1 MKVAFKT
8 LGCKLNYSETSSI
21 SREFIKK
28 GFQKVSFNETSD
40 IYIINTCSVT
50 QNADKEFKYLVN
62 KVKKSNPDSS
72 VVAIGCYAQLKPK
85 KISNIP
91 GVDLVIGADK
101 KFDVLN
107 YLNID
112 NKENNRIHSCEINSV
127 DFFKSSFSLGERTRS
142 FLKVQDGCDY
152 KCTYCTIPL
161 ARGKSRS
168 GEILKLVEN
177 AKYLVSNGIKEIVLT
192 GVNIGDYGIFD
203 VKSNKRESNFLEL
216 MTHFNKINDLERI
229 RISSIEPNLLN
240 DDIIEFVTN
249 SKKFVSHF
257 HIPLQSGSD
266 KILKLMKRRYLT
278 DLYKSRVN
286 KIKDLMPHCC
296 IGVDV
301 IVGFPGETEND
312 FKDTFNFLENLD
324 ISYLHV
330 FSYSDRDNTESNTFI
345 EKLPG
350 KIKSERSKIL
360 RDLSLKKK
368 KIFYKKNMNTVRPV
382 LFESKNH
389 DGYIFGYTDNYIRVK
404 SVWSNELVDK
414 IIDCKLI
421 EIDDDLVVRVKTKT
435 SVPKA
440 LHR

>member
-112 NKENNRIHSCEINSV
+112 NEESKRIHSCEINSV

-203 VKSNKRESNFLEL
+203 AKSNKRESNFLEL

-249 SKKFVSHF
+249 SKKFVNHF

-266 KILKLMKRRYLT
+266 KILKLMKRRYLS

-286 KIKDLMPHCC
+286 KIKDLMPYCC

-435 SVPKA
+435 SVTKA

>member
-1 MKVAFKT
+1 
-8 LGCKLNYSETSSI
+8 
-21 SREFIKK
+21 
-28 GFQKVSFNETSD
+28 
-40 IYIINTCSVT
+40 
-50 QNADKEFKYLVN
+50 
-62 KVKKSNPDSS
+62 
-72 VVAIGCYAQLKPK
+72 
-85 KISNIP
+85 
-91 GVDLVIGADK
+91 
-101 KFDVLN
+101 
-107 YLNID
+107 
-112 NKENNRIHSCEINSV
+112 
-127 DFFKSSFSLGERTRS
+127 
-142 FLKVQDGCDY
+142 
-152 KCTYCTIPL
+152 
-161 ARGKSRS
+161 
-168 GEILKLVEN
+168 
-177 AKYLVSNGIKEIVLT
+177 
-192 GVNIGDYGIFD
+192 
-203 VKSNKRESNFLEL
+203 
-216 MTHFNKINDLERI
+216 
-229 RISSIEPNLLN
+229 
-240 DDIIEFVTN
+240 
-249 SKKFVSHF
+249 
-257 HIPLQSGSD
+257 
-266 KILKLMKRRYLT
+266 MKRRYLT

-301 IVGFPGETEND
+301 IVGFPGETDND

-414 IIDCKLI
+414 IIDCKLT
-421 EIDDDLVVRVKTKT
+421 EIDEDLVVRVKTKT

-440 LHR
+440 LHQ